1 MRKAITFLQSCA
13 RLQRKDDESL
23 TQQDVREIAGV
34 IPDDVIAALL
44 DVCRTNSYER
54 VERFVEVSRVG
65 GFNFLAVT
73 SRAADFPFQDLML
86 EGHSAV
92 QIITQLHDV
101 ILDLDELQD
110 RHKSAIMERLAVS

>member
-54 VERFVEVSRVG
+54 VERFVEVSTVG
-65 GFNFLAVT
+65 WVALI
-73 SRAADFPFQDLML
+73 SSP
-86 EGHSAV
+86 
-92 QIITQLHDV
+92 
-101 ILDLDELQD
+101 
-110 RHKSAIMERLAVS
+110 